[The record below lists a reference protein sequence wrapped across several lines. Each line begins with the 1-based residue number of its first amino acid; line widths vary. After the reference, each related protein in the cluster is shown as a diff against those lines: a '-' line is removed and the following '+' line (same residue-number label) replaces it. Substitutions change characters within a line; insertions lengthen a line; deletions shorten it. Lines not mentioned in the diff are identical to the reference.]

1 MRLSMIVS
9 VLLLLGAAIAEP
21 RPASAAGYRVEYA
34 FNSANNSRSSTGGLL
49 TFGDKLYGVTS
60 GGSHSDCK
68 RKGSCG
74 TVFSFDP
81 LSGIEV
87 QLYAFTG
94 GSDGFGPAAGLIEYG
109 GKLYGTTLFGGSANC
124 KPNGCGTVFSIDLN
138 TGAET
143 VVHTFMGGVDGNAPE
158 AGLVRFGSKL
168 YGTTTYGGSVELC
181 SCGTVYS
188 VDPMSGAEKVVYA
201 FTGGDGA
208 YPFSGLTK
216 VGDLLYGT
224 VGVGGS
230 SYCNGNG
237 CGTVFSLD
245 PTTNAMALVYA
256 FKGGDD
262 GATPYGAL
270 LEVGNVLYG
279 TTGAGG
285 QSPRHACGAGCGVVF
300 SLQPTTGAEA
310 VVYAFQGGLDA
321 LSPRSDLISVN
332 GVLYGTTEF
341 GGARK
346 RGNGGGTLYSIDPAT
361 GIESVVHTFKASAEG
376 LYPDG
381 ALTRISHALYGTT
394 IEGGG
399 AKCGCGI
406 LYKLH
411 P

>member
-9 VLLLLGAAIAEP
+9 LLALLGAAIAGP

-34 FNSANNSRSSTGGLL
+34 FNSTNNSRSSTGGLL
-49 TFGDKLYGVTS
+49 ALGDKLYGVTS
-60 GGSHSDCK
+60 GGSLSDCE

-81 LSGIEV
+81 LTGTEV
-87 QLYAFTG
+87 Q
-94 GSDGFGPAAGLIEYG
+94 
-109 GKLYGTTLFGGSANC
+109 LYGTTLFGGSANC

-138 TGAET
+138 TGAEA
-143 VVHTFMGGVDGNAPE
+143 VVHTFMGGPDGNAPE
-158 AGLVRFGSKL
+158 AGLVRFGSNL
-168 YGTTTYGGSVELC
+168 YGTTTYGGSAGLC

-188 VDPMSGAEKVVYA
+188 VDPVSGTEKVVYA

-216 VGDLLYGT
+216 VRDLLYGT
-224 VGVGGS
+224 VGAGGS

-256 FKGGDD
+256 FKGGAD

-300 SLQPTTGAEA
+300 SLQPKTGAEA

-321 LSPRSDLISVN
+321 LSPRSDLISVD
-332 GVLYGTTEF
+332 GVLYGTTEV

-346 RGNGGGTLYSIDPAT
+346 RGNGGGTIYSVDPAT
-361 GIESVVHTFKASAEG
+361 GVEVVVHTFKASAEG
-376 LYPDG
+376 LYPNG
-381 ALTRISHALYGTT
+381 GLTRISHALYGTT